1 MSELVTAM
9 APYKPLADWSKKD
22 IIIQSYKILKREEGD
37 DFELKPSVLKK
48 YHRSVLVFAFL
59 TQRPDTK
66 FFVDAKKV
74 SATTKNMLDRYSNI
88 MGFGGEFQ

>member
-1 MSELVTAM
+1 MSELVTA

-22 IIIQSYKILKREEGD
+22 IIIQSYKILKREGEN
-37 DFELKPSVLKK
+37 FELKPSILKK
-48 YHRSVLVFAFL
+48 YHRSVLVYAFM

-88 MGFGGEFQ
+88 MGFGANTPHD